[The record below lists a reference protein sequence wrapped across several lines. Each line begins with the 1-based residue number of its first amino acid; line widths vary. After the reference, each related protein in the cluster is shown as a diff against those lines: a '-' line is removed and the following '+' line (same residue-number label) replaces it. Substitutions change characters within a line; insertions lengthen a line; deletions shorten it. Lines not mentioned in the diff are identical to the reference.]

1 MGDLVNRTEEKAREY
16 LDGLKDLHLSVTLEE
31 EFSSDIAAGRGYRTD
46 PEADEI
52 LTVGQTVTLWISKGP
67 QTATLDDLA
76 GQPQTNAEAYLRIY
90 PV

>member
-1 MGDLVNRTEEKAREY
+1 MTLPPGR
-16 LDGLKDLHLSVTLEE
+16 VT
-31 EFSSDIAAGRGYRTD
+31 RTD

-76 GQPQTNAEAYLRIY
+76 GQPQTNAEAYLRNLPGMNLEIRVEKEASEDVEEGKITAQSLERAL
-90 PV
+90 P

>member
-1 MGDLVNRTEEKAREY
+1 M
-16 LDGLKDLHLSVTLEE
+16 TLEE
-31 EFSSDIAAGRGYRTD
+31 EFSSDIAAGRVTRTD

-67 QTATLDDLA
+67 QTATLDDLPA
-76 GQPQTNAEAYLRIY
+76 SPRPMQRPISGIY